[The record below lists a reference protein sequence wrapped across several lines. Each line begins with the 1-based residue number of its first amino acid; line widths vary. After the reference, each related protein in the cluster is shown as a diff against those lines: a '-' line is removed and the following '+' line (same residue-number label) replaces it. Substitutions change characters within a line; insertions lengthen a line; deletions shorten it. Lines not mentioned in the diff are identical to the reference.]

1 MSYNRM
7 AGDYEYV
14 RSTAVNALWTI
25 IEELQPL
32 DDLTRA
38 ERNVLQIAKKAH
50 QAIAETYTFG
60 GVIPRLSIYE

>member
-1 MSYNRM
+1 M
-7 AGDYEYV
+7 AADYEHV
-14 RSTAVNALWTI
+14 RSTALDALWTI

-50 QAIAETYTFG
+50 QTIAETYTLG
-60 GVIPRLSIYE
+60 E